1 MHELV
6 RATLKHR
13 TRRFHDAASHGASLA
28 TTSQGTFCTV
38 QPFWEVIGYIDRRLP
53 ELLQKHGLRLCL
65 FKQGVTPHPADPHA
79 IDGTRLE
86 VQVSEMLSEELQR
99 PGKKPGPNTLGA
111 AVAALLTFAVG
122 GNSAHAAHLNGIEIC
137 FSPESLVAVA
147 CFSHALCS
155 STENALMDVREEV
168 AEVLMIQG
176 VSDKFMKQRAPDHAD
191 HAATLPP
198 PAQSTGPYPTGL
210 LHAEPLLSE
219 LQVPPLVETRSPPPP
234 ARARGLGLEAKSA
247 ALLRRGSSG
256 ARQRDGLSVLTQRTS
271 HLTGGAT
278 PPPAPCSPRRRP
290 STHATRPAP
299 RMHMPPHCTSL
310 DGLLVHAR

>member
-1 MHELV
+1 M
-6 RATLKHR
+6 
-13 TRRFHDAASHGASLA
+13 
-28 TTSQGTFCTV
+28 

-198 PAQSTGPYPTGL
+198 PAQSTGPYSTGL

-219 LQVPPLVETRSPPPP
+219 LQVPPLVETRSPPPR
-234 ARARGLGLEAKSA
+234 ARARPWPRSQVC
-247 ALLRRGSSG
+247 RPPQ
-256 ARQRDGLSVLTQRTS
+256 ARQFWCPAARWPVCPHPAHLSPHRWSYSPPRSLLTTEASINPRNPT
-271 HLTGGAT
+271 GAT
-278 PPPAPCSPRRRP
+278 HAHAPALHVSRWPPRPRTLTP
-290 STHATRPAP
+290 TLS
-299 RMHMPPHCTSL
+299 
-310 DGLLVHAR
+310 